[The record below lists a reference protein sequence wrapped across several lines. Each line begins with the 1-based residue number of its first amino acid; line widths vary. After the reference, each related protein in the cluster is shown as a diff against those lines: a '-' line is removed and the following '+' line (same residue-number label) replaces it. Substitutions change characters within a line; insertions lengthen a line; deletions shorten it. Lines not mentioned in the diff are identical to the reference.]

1 MSLNKRLSKIE
12 EKTPM
17 DDKVTFIGWAD
28 CEWRE
33 AEGMVRQDKE
43 SIEDFFARVRAA
55 TNKKWIFCH

>member
-1 MSLNKRLSKIE
+1 
-12 EKTPM
+12 M

-33 AEGMVRQDKE
+33 AEGMVRQEKE
-43 SIEDFFARVRAA
+43 SIEDFFTRVRAT